1 MLIEAVLLGT
11 ITGWLRRGK
20 IRRLT
25 GLTLPGW
32 PLAVLALAIQL
43 VIIIG
48 FNYGWAFIFPAAPY
62 LHVISYAPLL
72 GFVYLNRNHRG
83 MILIGLGLL
92 LNLIVI
98 AANKGFMPVNPS
110 LLTPLLQEELLSG
123 AGSPLHMALTDEAV
137 FPLLCDQIRIPY
149 RLDKIISIGDI
160 LLAVG
165 IGILIQH
172 NMVLSPGSNKTAAKD
187 QLPSS

>member
-1 MLIEAVLLGT
+1 
-11 ITGWLRRGK
+11 
-20 IRRLT
+20 
-25 GLTLPGW
+25 
-32 PLAVLALAIQL
+32 
-43 VIIIG
+43 
-48 FNYGWAFIFPAAPY
+48 
-62 LHVISYAPLL
+62 
-72 GFVYLNRNHRG
+72 
-83 MILIGLGLL
+83 
-92 LNLIVI
+92 
-98 AANKGFMPVNPS
+98 MPVNPS
-110 LLTPLLQEELLSG
+110 LLTLPLQEELLSG
-123 AGSPLHMALTDEAV
+123 AGSPVHTALTDEAV